1 MSGAHIVHARPPVE
15 FTTGVKF
22 AYSLRGLP
30 KPARADKAING
41 VPALCAPYTDGQLAA
56 LFHVSRPDLKS
67 ARQRTGEPSLKDVIR
82 KYGVAEVWD
91 ALTAVL
97 DER

>member
-1 MSGAHIVHARPPVE
+1 MPGPHIVEVPTPVE
-15 FTTGVKF
+15 FMTGVKF
-22 AYSLRGLP
+22 AYSLRGLS
-30 KPARADKAING
+30 KPARADKAVNG
-41 VPALCAPYTDGQLAA
+41 VPALCAPFTDGQLAA

-67 ARQRTGEPSLKDVIR
+67 ARQRTPSLKDIVR
-82 KYGVAEVWD
+82 EHGVAEVWD